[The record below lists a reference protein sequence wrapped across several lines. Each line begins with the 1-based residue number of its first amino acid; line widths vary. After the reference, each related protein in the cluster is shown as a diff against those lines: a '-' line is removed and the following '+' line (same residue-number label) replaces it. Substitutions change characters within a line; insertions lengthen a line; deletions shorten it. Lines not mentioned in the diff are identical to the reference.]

1 MASNFVV
8 QISEI
13 VVQEKLSSVII
24 TGSAD
29 VTISTK
35 YVLKADVG
43 KRNEGQYYRSVNDL
57 CLWQMCSYM
66 LHVVN
71 YTKN

>member
-8 QISEI
+8 QISET
-13 VVQEKLSSVII
+13 VVQERLSSVII

-29 VTISTK
+29 VALSTK

-43 KRNEGQYYRSVNDL
+43 KINE
-57 CLWQMCSYM
+57 W
-66 LHVVN
+66 
-71 YTKN
+71 